1 MDWADAGLKV
11 SCVVRLKLFT
21 LDNRLIARR
30 IGALS
35 DLDRSATRIAL
46 ARLIAL

>member
-1 MDWADAGLKV
+1 LAAAGLKTP
-11 SCVVRLKLFT
+11 CVVRLNLFT

-35 DLDRSATRIAL
+35 DPDRSATRIAL